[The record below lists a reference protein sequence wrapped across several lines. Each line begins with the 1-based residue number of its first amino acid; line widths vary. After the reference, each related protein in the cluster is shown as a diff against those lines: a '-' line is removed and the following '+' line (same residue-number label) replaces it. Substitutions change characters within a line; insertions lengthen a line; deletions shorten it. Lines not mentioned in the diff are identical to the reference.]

1 MFGGTVPFV
10 IIDDGICLMNDGLK
24 RRDFLKVIGTSSA
37 GAGMLGCSTEKVE
50 KLMPYVTA
58 PEEITPGVATWYS
71 TSCGECEAGCGMWV
85 RTLEGRVVKVEGN
98 PNDAVSQGALCSRGH
113 SSVQGLYNPDRFS
126 GPMMRENGELKSIS
140 WEEAEKILKDRIQ
153 SANEYYFIKGS
164 TGPSLTDLIDDF
176 ADSTGGKIV
185 SYNPLDH
192 DPLKEA
198 SRIAFGREVVPWYD
212 LASARFV
219 LSFGADFL
227 EGYVSPL
234 RDSRGF
240 SEMHSVGEDGFKG
253 RFVFAAPRLSLT
265 GQNADEWLPVAPGS
279 EGLVA
284 LAMANV
290 ISAGTGDA
298 GPYQEIVDAYSPEDV
313 EAEAGVS
320 AESIRRVANYL
331 VESGPSLVLGPGI
344 EGQHR
349 NSTAVNLAVAILNFV
364 AGNVGKTL
372 DYSSPQ
378 VGPSSGPQGY
388 DLMQAAIEDMSSGQ
402 VPLAL
407 VHASNPA
414 YALPS
419 ASGFK
424 EAFSEVSFKV
434 SFASAM
440 DETAAMA
447 DLILPDRHF
456 LESWGDSSWRSGQ
469 SSLQQPAMRP
479 VPNFDS
485 KQIGDVLLAVGQTGK
500 EAPPSFYEW
509 LRSRWQSK
517 TAADG
522 ILEFEN
528 FWREALRTGVASS
541 KSEFESSIEAL
552 RQTDRAL
559 VFDVPEFDGEG
570 EVHLMVYPSARLG
583 DGSLNANRP
592 WLQELA
598 DPVSKIAWHS
608 WVEVHPDRAELLG
621 VESGDMVSLS
631 TDYGT
636 LDVPVWIYPGIRKD
650 VVGLAM
656 GGGHTGAGRFA
667 DGNGVNPMDLIPA
680 ETEALS
686 GGLVHF
692 VTKVRIAPTGNHY
705 QLASIAGS
713 DTQSNR
719 PITPAVSLDDLN
731 HGTEVHSEEGS
742 HGPLKELQAMGGF
755 VPVETGGMPEDYPL
769 PGSKHGEYGDDDEP
783 RWAMAVDLDKCTGC
797 SACIVACQ
805 AENNVPWVGEG
816 QVAMGRDMGW
826 IRLERYY
833 EKVDATQAGPLDIR
847 FMPMRCQHCNNA
859 PCEPVCPVFATYH
872 TPDGLNA
879 QVYNRCVGTRY
890 CANNCPYKVRVYNWY
905 TFTDEE
911 PVREGLGH
919 IPEPLNWQLNPDVT
933 VRENGV
939 MEKCSF
945 CVHRIRDAQ
954 NRAAVEGR
962 DPNEVVVA
970 CQQSCA
976 ADAVVFGNIKDPDSK
991 VAHVSK
997 DQRAYRVLNEITN
1010 TQPAVS
1016 YLKKVTFHEV
1026 GSEGH

>member
-1 MFGGTVPFV
+1 MIVLSV
-10 IIDDGICLMNDGLK
+10 ITDDEVFLMSDGLK
-24 RRDFLKVIGTSSA
+24 RREFLKVLGASSA

-98 PNDAVSQGALCSRGH
+98 PNDPVSQGALCSRAH

-126 GPMMRENGELKSIS
+126 GPMLREAGELKLIS
-140 WEEAEKILKDRIQ
+140 WEEAEKVLTDHIQ
-153 SANEYYFIKGS
+153 RADGYYFIKGA
-164 TGPSLTDLIDDF
+164 TGPSITDLISTF
-176 ADSTGGKIV
+176 TDSTGGTVV

-198 SRIAFGREVVPWYD
+198 SRIVFGRDVVPWYD
-212 LASARFV
+212 LASAKFV
-219 LSFGADFL
+219 ISFGADFL

-240 SEMHSVGEDGFKG
+240 AAMHSLGDDGSKG
-253 RFVFAAPRLSLT
+253 RFVFAGPRLSLT
-265 GQNADEWLPVAPGS
+265 GQNADEWLPIAPGS
-279 EGLVA
+279 EALVA
-284 LAMANV
+284 LAMANA
-290 ISAGTGDA
+290 ISGGTMDA
-298 GPYQEIVDAYSPEDV
+298 GPYQEVV
-313 EAEAGVS
+313 EAYPPEEVASKAGIS
-320 AESIRRVANYL
+320 AESIRRVAEHFK
-331 VESGPSLVLGPGI
+331 ESAPSLALGPGI
-344 EGQHR
+344 EAQHR
-349 NSTAVNLAVAILNFV
+349 NSTAANVAVAILNFV
-364 AGNVGKTL
+364 AGNVGKTV

-378 VGPSSGPQGY
+378 VGSSSGASGY
-388 DLMQAAIEDMSSGQ
+388 EMMQAAIDRMTAGE
-402 VPLAL
+402 VPLVL
-407 VHASNPA
+407 VHASNPT
-414 YALPS
+414 YALPP

-424 EAFSEVSFKV
+424 EAFGQVAFKV
-434 SFASAM
+434 AFASAM

-456 LESWGDSSWRSGQ
+456 LESWGDSTWRSGR
-469 SSLQQPAMRP
+469 SNVQQPAMRP
-479 VPNFDS
+479 VPHFDS
-485 KQIGDVLLAVGQTGK
+485 KQIGDVLLTVQENLGVTEGGV
-500 EAPPSFYEW
+500 SFYEW

-517 TAADG
+517 TAVVG
-522 ILEFEN
+522 IEDFESY
-528 FWREALRTGVASS
+528 WRKTLRTGLAD
-541 KSEFESSIEAL
+541 FESDMQPRTESL
-552 RQTDRAL
+552 RQSDRAL
-559 VFDVPEFDGEG
+559 VFDLPNFDGDG
-570 EVHLMVYPSARLG
+570 DFHLMVYPSARLG
-583 DGSLNANRP
+583 DGSMNANRP

-598 DPVSKIAWHS
+598 DPVSKMAWHS
-608 WVEVHPDRAELLG
+608 WVEVHPDMAEQAG
-621 VESGDMVSLS
+621 VRNGDVVTLTTNHGSLE
-631 TDYGT
+631 
-636 LDVPVWIYPGIRKD
+636 VPVWIYPGIRKD
-650 VVGLAM
+650 VLGLSM
-656 GGGHTGAGRFA
+656 GGGHTAAGRFA
-667 DGNGVNPMDLIPA
+667 DGNGVNAMTLIPA

-692 VTKVRIAPTGNHY
+692 ISKVNMTPTGNQY

-719 PITPAVSLDDLN
+719 PITPALSLESLG
-731 HGTEVHSEEGS
+731 HGSEEHLEDEG
-742 HGPLKELQAMGGF
+742 HGPLKELQALGGF
-755 VPVETGGMPEDYPL
+755 VPVEAEGSPEDFPL
-769 PGSKHGEYGDDDEP
+769 PGSKHGEYGKDDEP

-797 SACIVACQ
+797 SSCIIACQ

-833 EKVDATQAGPLDIR
+833 EKVDATRAGPLDVR
-847 FMPMRCQHCNNA
+847 FIPMLCQHCNNA

-905 TFTDEE
+905 TFTDQE
-911 PVREGLGH
+911 PIREGLGH
-919 IPEPLNWQLNPDVT
+919 IPEPMNWQLNPDVT

-954 NRAAVEGR
+954 NRAVVEGG
-962 DPNEVVVA
+962 DPDEVVVA

-976 ADAVVFGNIKDPDSK
+976 ANAIVFGNIKDPDSK
-991 VAHVSK
+991 IAHASK

-1026 GSEGH
+1026 ESEGH